1 MGSRVNER
9 LIAFGAMVVV
19 CLGSLPARAA
29 DGPTLRT
36 VESQL
41 LAKAALLYDPQA
53 HRVIFARNPDE
64 PFMPASTVKLLTAL
78 LVYELT
84 GLDGTIKV
92 TQADTKVVPSH
103 VPLIPGET
111 VRVRDMVKVLLIGS
125 ANDSAMALA
134 RHVAGSAE
142 AFGPLATER
151 ARRLGCTNTRIVNPH
166 GLTVQGQYTTANDL
180 LKIFQKVLTIP
191 ELREM
196 AQTPRMQLVTRQGA
210 KNVRNHNRLLGQYEG
225 MGPAKTGWTIAARHT
240 YAASATRNGRELQLI
255 ILNSPNKWTDAR
267 LLFDYGFANLPP
279 VRSRLSE
286 VRPELAQSARR
297 PNPPR
302 PERTAV
308 SAAGVVA
315 DGPPPGVE
323 VAVPVEDDA
332 GSAVPVARAI
342 PAPATGLENPA
353 MARPTRYRV
362 QRGDTIYRI
371 SRRFGVSMDELVRAN
386 ELTDPDRLI
395 PGTELVIP

>member
-1 MGSRVNER
+1 MGECVNWR
-9 LIAFGAMVVV
+9 LVAFVG
-19 CLGSLPARAA
+19 LGLLGGFARPPWVQGA

-53 HRVIFARNPDE
+53 RRVLFARNPDE
-64 PFMPASTVKLLTAL
+64 PFMPASTVKLMTAL
-78 LVYELT
+78 LVWERT

-92 TQADTKVVPSH
+92 TAADTKVVPSH
-103 VPLIPGET
+103 VPLVVGET

-142 AFGPLATER
+142 AFGPMATER
-151 ARRLGCTNTRIVNPH
+151 ARQLGCTNTRFINPH

-180 LKIFQKVLTIP
+180 LKIFQKVLTVP

-196 AQTPRMQLVTRQGA
+196 AQTPRMQLVTRQGV

-240 YAASATRNGRELQLI
+240 YAASATRDGRELQVI

-267 LLFDYGFANLPP
+267 LLLDYGFANLPP

-286 VRPELAQSARR
+286 AKRELVEARPRASV
-297 PNPPR
+297 PV
-302 PERTAV
+302 AV
-308 SAAGVVA
+308 AAE
-315 DGPPPGVE
+315 GPPPGVP
-323 VAVPVEDDA
+323 VAVPVEEEELVPVSGA
-332 GSAVPVARAI
+332 GGIRSAVAEPVR
-342 PAPATGLENPA
+342 
-353 MARPTRYRV
+353 RPLRYRV
-362 QRGDTIYRI
+362 ERGDTVYRI
-371 SRRFGVSMDELVRAN
+371 SRKFGVSMDELVRVN
-386 ELTDPDRLI
+386 EMSDPDRLV
-395 PGTELVIP
+395 PGMELVIP